1 MKNYNIV
8 SFTNNENKTIYFSHI
23 VDLGEFGKS
32 LAMSPN
38 KDDAMKFSDES
49 EATRY
54 ARAYSKR
61 AVVETISI

>member
-32 LAMSPN
+32 LAMTPN
-38 KDDAMKFSDES
+38 KDEAMKFSDES

-61 AVVETISI
+61 AIVETISI